1 MPRRVAV
8 VTTWFPSAER
18 PTEAPFNLDHTRA
31 IARSSDVAVFHL
43 RLGGSGAIR
52 TEDYAGFR
60 VTRIPLSPRHPL
72 RALRGLRIL
81 LLRTRTAD
89 IVQTM
94 AFSSVLAVALIRP
107 WLRRPWAHIEH
118 WNGVSAPESVGRLWY
133 AFRWLR
139 RLLGLTDFVGGVT
152 GELTRCLEHFAKGKP
167 SAVVPCV
174 VENPE
179 PIPDARPEGL
189 HLVALGGLIPRKN
202 PLLAVDV
209 VAALRERHPEVTM
222 RWVGDGPQRAAV
234 AARIA
239 ELGLGDVVTLVGN
252 VPPERRF
259 REFAPASLYFLP
271 TTQENFFTSAAEAL
285 SAGLPVVAARVGGFT
300 DFADDSNSVLI
311 GRDEMRVQPFVAAIE
326 EAASRFAD
334 VGPAAIAEP
343 IRARFGLDTLAEQ
356 FDRIHSALLA

>member
-1 MPRRVAV
+1 MLAASLFLYALTLGLKDNPLVPIGPGYYPRIVLGVTIVLALALVAADL
-8 VTTWFPSAER
+8 WSA
-18 PTEAPFNLDHTRA
+18 RA
-31 IARSSDVAVFHL
+31 RTPAASPPGKLNYAMVAAMFAVFGL
-43 RLGGSGAIR
+43 YCGLLPFL
-52 TEDYAGFR
+52 GFR
-60 VTRIPLSPRHPL
+60 VSTFLYLAASNAMLDWPKG
-72 RALRGLRIL
+72 ARGWL
-81 LLRTRTAD
+81 
-89 IVQTM
+89 Q
-94 AFSSVLAVALIRP
+94 VLAVALIRP

-300 DFADDSNSVLI
+300 DFADASNSVLI
-311 GRDEMRVQPFVAAIE
+311 GRDEMRVQPFV
-326 EAASRFAD
+326 
-334 VGPAAIAEP
+334 P
-343 IRARFGLDTLAEQ
+343 
-356 FDRIHSALLA
+356 